1 MYMMN
6 SELKYV
12 HDCWYCNAIIEAM
25 KTKREKEFGL
35 LSIMFRIIDI
45 VKLVDGEDE
54 SMPRKMSRETA
65 YRHIKELRAKEYL
78 EDSYTDLKT
87 AYGSL
92 HESINSVAP
101 ILESIRFTKD
111 TIRQMADL
119 IDKNNF
125 KYLSISLR
133 ASLPDVI
140 FVDRGDGILEFS
152 TKEPLDSS

>member
-25 KTKREKEFGL
+25 KTKREREFGL
-35 LSIMFRIIDI
+35 LSIIFRIIDI

-54 SMPRKMSRETA
+54 SMPKKMSRKTA

-101 ILESIRFTKD
+101 ILESIRFTTE
-111 TIRQMADL
+111 TIHQMADL
-119 IDKNNF
+119 IDENHF
-125 KYLSISLR
+125 KYLSMSLR
-133 ASLPDVI
+133 TSLPDII

-152 TKEPLDSS
+152 AKEPLDSS